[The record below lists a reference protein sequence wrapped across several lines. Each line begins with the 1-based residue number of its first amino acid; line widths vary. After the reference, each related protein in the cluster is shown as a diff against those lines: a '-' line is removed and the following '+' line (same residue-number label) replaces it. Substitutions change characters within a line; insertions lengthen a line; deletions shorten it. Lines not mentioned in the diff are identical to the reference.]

1 MINAAAKYYFI
12 ENWYLAADVIPS
24 KFLAR
29 LFYLP
34 LFGQEWHGLLRY
46 IQLSTGELQNQ
57 FWSLLGMFD
66 L

>member
-34 LFGQEWHGLLRY
+34 LFGHY
-46 IQLSTGELQNQ
+46 STIIFVEYFNCLKLKIFQT
-57 FWSLLGMFD
+57 FERF
-66 L
+66 